1 MRILHITPSIQ
12 HPTMRGADRH
22 YHFIRELSRRHS
34 ITLLSLTREPMTR
47 AAADELSQYTERI
60 LTFATH
66 GAAKTTASDRLK
78 RLLGRRVQNELSVRQ
93 AASRMRRAFD
103 TLVRS
108 EPFDVV
114 LFHGKHLLSV
124 IDDTRGLPLVIDFC
138 DATSMRIG
146 TTMRF
151 AKLTRLPLLTA
162 RYLQV
167 KGIEKRLL
175 KRSPHR
181 AFISARDRDAVLGR
195 SSGAM
200 VVANG
205 VDRSYWHRQRG
216 SRPRDHCII
225 FTGVMDYAPNE
236 DAALLLIE
244 KIVPLM
250 RRAIP
255 DLEVVIAGRDPS
267 MRLQERARNVPGV
280 QVTGFVEDM
289 RPYLE
294 RAAVF
299 VAPLRFAAGMQN
311 KVLEAMAMQMPV
323 VATPVVAD
331 GLRTGSEDAPVRVAD
346 DILEFAE
353 ATVHLLK
360 HSAQRDAVAMQ
371 ARRFVEKHFS
381 WKNSARLLEQM
392 CLAAAGQAEPAF
404 ERQATAV
411 EASRDR
417 AA

>member
-1 MRILHITPSIQ
+1 MRILHITPAFQ
-12 HPTMRGADRH
+12 HPSMRGSLRH
-22 YHFIRELSRRHS
+22 YYFIRELSRRHS
-34 ITLLSLTREPMTR
+34 ITLLSLTRQPMTKE
-47 AAADELSQYTERI
+47 AMDEMSQYTERI

-66 GAAKTTASDRLK
+66 GAAETNGGGRWK
-78 RLLGRRVQNELSVRQ
+78 RFLGARIGNELGVRQ
-93 AASRMRRAFD
+93 AASRMRRTFD
-103 TLVRS
+103 TLVRTES
-108 EPFDVV
+108 FDVV
-114 LFHGKHLLSV
+114 LFHGKHLASV
-124 IDDTRGLPLVIDFC
+124 INDTRGLPLVIDFC
-138 DATSMRIG
+138 DATSMRIR

-151 AKLTRLPLLTA
+151 AKVTRLPLLSA

-167 KGIEKRLL
+167 TRIEKRLL
-175 KRSPHR
+175 KRSPHG

-195 SSGAM
+195 GSGA
-200 VVANG
+200 VVVPNG
-205 VDRSYWHRQRG
+205 VDRRYWHRERG
-216 SRPRDHCII
+216 SQPRDNCIV

-255 DLEVVIAGRDPS
+255 NLEVVIAGRDPS
-267 MRLQERARNVPGV
+267 ARLQERARKVPGV

-294 RAAVF
+294 RASVF

-331 GLRTGSEDAPVRVAD
+331 GLRTGSAEAPVRVAD
-346 DILEFAE
+346 GILDFAE
-353 ATVHLLK
+353 STVDLLR
-360 HSAQRDAVAMQ
+360 HPSEREALAMQ
-371 ARRFVEKHFS
+371 GRRFVEKHFS
-381 WKNSARLLEQM
+381 WKSSARMLEQM
-392 CLAAAGQAEPAF
+392 CLAAAGHAEPVF

-411 EASRDR
+411 EATRER